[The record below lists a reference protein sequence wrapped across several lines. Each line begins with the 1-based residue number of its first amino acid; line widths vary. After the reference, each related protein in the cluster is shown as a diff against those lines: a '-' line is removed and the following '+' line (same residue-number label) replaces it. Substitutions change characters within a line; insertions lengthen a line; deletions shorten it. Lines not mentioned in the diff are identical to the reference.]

1 VPAEHDAQVDPRLA
15 PTAVEYKPAAQLKQ
29 LVAPVAEFWY
39 WPAMQFAHALVD
51 DDWPVAVPNVPAAQ
65 ATQEV
70 APEEV

>member
-1 VPAEHDAQVDPRLA
+1 MPAEQDVQVAARLA

-39 WPAMQFAHALVD
+39 WPAMQLAHALLD
-51 DDWPVAVPNVPAAQ
+51 DDWPVAVPNMPKAQ
-65 ATQEV
+65 ATQMV